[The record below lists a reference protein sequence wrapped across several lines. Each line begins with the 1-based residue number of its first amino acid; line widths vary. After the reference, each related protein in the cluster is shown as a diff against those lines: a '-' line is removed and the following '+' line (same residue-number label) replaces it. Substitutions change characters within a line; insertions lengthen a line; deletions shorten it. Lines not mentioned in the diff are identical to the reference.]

1 MQLIEFIHSIVEKN
15 RFRQTIKSV
24 LTDLVYISIV
34 YMQITQEQIETWSD
48 DADTYVDDYNFD
60 NCEGTIRVS
69 SNDVLLNI
77 SEEFGPKVLLP
88 ALSEALQRHIN
99 VAQAEKAADNPNWW
113 KILES
118 SITAMGTLKAFVSK
132 NQDESKFSLK
142 QFLAFLKTQLGRGS
156 DGSGY
161 QQDVSPYLHCKCLW
175 VLSRYSDAAVDIYDR
190 QTLQEILNCVASN
203 LQADKPIH
211 IQIAAMRSLYEICL
225 GLKTASPEQRA
236 MVIEKLPGFLN
247 FITILA
253 PCAKNSILSDLLMTI
268 AVVTS
273 VSSMVHRWTFLLFFA
288 RILDN

>member
-118 SITAMGTLKAFVSK
+118 SITAMGT
-132 NQDESKFSLK
+132 
-142 QFLAFLKTQLGRGS
+142 
-156 DGSGY
+156 
-161 QQDVSPYLHCKCLW
+161 
-175 VLSRYSDAAVDIYDR
+175 
-190 QTLQEILNCVASN
+190 
-203 LQADKPIH
+203 
-211 IQIAAMRSLYEICL
+211 
-225 GLKTASPEQRA
+225 
-236 MVIEKLPGFLN
+236 
-247 FITILA
+247 
-253 PCAKNSILSDLLMTI
+253 
-268 AVVTS
+268 
-273 VSSMVHRWTFLLFFA
+273 
-288 RILDN
+288 